1 MFSLQNNSVRKY
13 ILNYLEITQ
22 WGVTGL
28 PEVQLTILNVYKPST
43 KKKQSSTEGLGQAKC
58 RQESTLEPNAA
69 GKLLTRRSQV
79 SAFRRRYLKRCVT
92 MA

>member
-1 MFSLQNNSVRKY
+1 MFTSLQ
-13 ILNYLEITQ
+13 
-22 WGVTGL
+22 
-28 PEVQLTILNVYKPST
+28 P
-43 KKKQSSTEGLGQAKC
+43 KKQSSTEGLGQAKC

-69 GKLLTRRSQV
+69 GTAGKLLTRRSQV